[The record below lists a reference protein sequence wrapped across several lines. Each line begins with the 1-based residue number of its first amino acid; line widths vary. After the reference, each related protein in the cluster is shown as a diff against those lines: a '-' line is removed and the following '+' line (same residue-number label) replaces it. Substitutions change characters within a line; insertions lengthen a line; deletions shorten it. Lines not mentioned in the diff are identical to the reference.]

1 MIRDITIGQYYP
13 SNSAIHKLDPRVKL
27 FATLIYIISL
37 FLVKNL
43 LGYIIAIPAIM
54 IIIYISKVPLKFI
67 LRGIKPILFLLIITV
82 LFNIFFIDGEVIFK
96 IWVIKIT
103 KEGIRFAVFMAI
115 RLILLIIGTSMM
127 TFTTTANELT
137 DGLEKSLSFLK
148 VLKIPI
154 HEIAMMMSIAL
165 RFIPILLEEVD
176 KIMKAQTARGAVFD
190 EGSLIKRIKAMLPI
204 LIPLFFS
211 AFRRADDLT
220 MAMEGRCYT
229 CGRNRTK
236 MKPLI
241 YKRQDIIAYLII
253 IIYLAIVIG
262 FRWVG

>member
-241 YKRQDIIAYLII
+241 YKRQDVIAYLII

>member
-1 MIRDITIGQYYP
+1 MLKDITIGQYYP
-13 SNSAIHKLDPRVKL
+13 SDSAIHKLDPRVKL

-241 YKRQDIIAYLII
+241 YKRQDVIAYLII